1 MKKENVC
8 NVQNYSVLIPYKDLE
23 KMLQSA
29 NKIAEM
35 VLQAK
40 RIADRCAC
48 MQLLYSEMLE
58 KICEME
64 RYL

>member
-1 MKKENVC
+1 MKKEIVC

-29 NKIAEM
+29 NKIEEM
-35 VLQAK
+35 VLLAK
-40 RIADRCAC
+40 RIEERCAC